1 MSDGLLYRKQVKPF
15 LNVLTTLALGVLVMS
30 AQADLPPG
38 ESTPVA
44 TLDLPVTRAVLFSS
58 GVGYYEHTGQI
69 DGSATLRLLFQTDQI
84 NDVLKSMILI
94 DHGGGRIRSVSYPT
108 NEPLERALASFGV
121 NISDNPSLPQLL
133 QRLRGTEVTLHAPDR
148 IRGKVFNV
156 AERTQVIGSP
166 PASVTE
172 HLLTLW
178 TESGGLRTIPL
189 DSIASLELMDERLQ
203 RELSQA
209 LALLASSH
217 DSERRPVDI
226 HFEGQAARTV
236 QVGYLLETPVWKTT
250 YRLDL
255 SDLET
260 LADDS
265 AGTQSALLQ
274 GWALVENTSDTD
286 WQHVQL
292 SLISGRP
299 ISFRMDLYTPLFL
312 ERPEVELPLTTL
324 LRPPRHEAGRESFA
338 AMEQEVYAL
347 DSAVAGSA
355 AMARMAMPSP
365 APAMMMESAP
375 AARVDRDSATPVAQ
389 ADQLGELFAFTI
401 EHPVDLA
408 RRQAAMLPLL
418 MTDIE
423 AERLSIYNAT
433 VHPQHP
439 LNGAWLRNTS
449 GMALPGGPMTVYDA
463 GMYAGD
469 AQIDHLATDDERLI
483 SYAVDLSVRIDNSQ
497 GSERSITAASIN
509 RGVMRLQQKTVWT
522 TVYTLNSSAEMDRQ
536 IVLEHPRGT
545 QRKLT
550 QPANVWQDT
559 ADLYRFK
566 VMLPAQTDVE
576 FTVQEE
582 QTHLQSLRLTDLNLG
597 QLLSYHSNA
606 EISASVRETLQPAI
620 VMHQALDQLQRQLR
634 EQEQRQRSITQDQAR
649 IRDNLNS
656 VGSSSS
662 LGRRYLQTLGQQEDQ
677 LEEIQRAITQLN
689 QQIQDKRQEL
699 QRYLNQIQAEI

>member
-1 MSDGLLYRKQVKPF
+1 MSDGLLYTKQLKLF

-30 AQADLPPG
+30 AQANPNSGATDPA
-38 ESTPVA
+38 A

-69 DGSATLRLLFQTDQI
+69 DGSATLRLLFQTEQI

-94 DHGGGRIRSVSYPT
+94 DHGNGRIRSVSYPT

-133 QRLRGTEVTLHAPDR
+133 QRLRGTEVTLHAPER
-148 IRGKVFNV
+148 IHGKVFNV
-156 AERTQVIGSP
+156 AERTQIVGSP

-178 TESGGLRTIPL
+178 TETGGLRTIPL

-217 DSERRPVDI
+217 DSDRRPVDI
-226 HFEGQAARTV
+226 HFEGQADRSV

-255 SDLET
+255 SELET
-260 LADDS
+260 RTDDTE
-265 AGTQSALLQ
+265 GTQSALLQ

-286 WQHVQL
+286 WRNVQL

-299 ISFRMDLYTPLFL
+299 ISFRMDLYTPLYL

-324 LRPPRHEAGRESFA
+324 LRPPRHDAGRESVA
-338 AMEQEVYAL
+338 EIEEAYAL
-347 DSAVAGSA
+347 DSAVAGA
-355 AMARMAMPSP
+355 APMARMAMPSP
-365 APAMMMESAP
+365 APAMLMESAP
-375 AARVDRDSATPVAQ
+375 SARIDRDSAAPVAQ
-389 ADQLGELFAFTI
+389 GDQLGELFAFTI

-418 MTDIE
+418 MADIE

-469 AQIDHLATDDERLI
+469 AQIDHLATNDERLI

-522 TVYTLNSSAEMDRQ
+522 TEYTLNSSAEVDRQ

-606 EISASVRETLQPAI
+606 EIGATVRETLQPAI

-634 EQEQRQRSITQDQAR
+634 EQEQRQRTITQDQAR

-677 LEEIQRAITQLN
+677 LEDIQRSITQLN